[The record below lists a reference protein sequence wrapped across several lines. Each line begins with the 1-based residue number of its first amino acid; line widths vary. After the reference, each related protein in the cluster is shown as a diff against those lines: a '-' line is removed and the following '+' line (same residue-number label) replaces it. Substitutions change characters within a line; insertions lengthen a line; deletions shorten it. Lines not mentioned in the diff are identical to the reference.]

1 MTADTPQPRAVAPVR
16 PDDSVR
22 AVLRSPRLL
31 TREALAGIVT
41 TLALVPEVISFS
53 VIAGVDPMVS
63 LVASVVLAVVMSLLG
78 GRPAMV
84 TAAAGSVALVI
95 APLVRTHGVEYVL
108 PTVLLAGVIQI
119 VFGTA
124 GLARLMRFIPRS
136 VMIGFVNALG
146 ILIFVAQVPH
156 LVDVPWIVYPLF
168 ALTIAIVVLLPR
180 FTTVVPAPLVAIV
193 VVTVIVVAAGL
204 TDVHTV
210 GDEGPMGGGLPGLTP
225 WLVPFSPET
234 LGIILPTALSVAFV
248 GLMETLLTTKLVDDI
263 TETPSHKGKESWALG
278 VANIAAGA
286 YGGIAGCAMIGQTV
300 VNVKIGR
307 ARTRIS
313 TLAAGLFLLLLVT
326 GLSSVMARIPM
337 VALAAV
343 MMVVAITTV
352 DWHSVRPSTLRR
364 MPVPETLVMVVT
376 VGVVVATN
384 NLAIGVAVGVL
395 LAMVLFAR
403 RIAHVIR
410 VERTVEPAAELAAT
424 AVPDADGSARPR
436 ARVRYDVVGPLF
448 FGSSN
453 DLVEHFAYADDALLA
468 ESSGVA
474 GAHTHAES
482 LEASGVSTTAA
493 PDGEEARRTARPEA
507 TVLVDLSRA
516 SVWDASSVAALDSV
530 ETKFAA
536 HGLAVEFV
544 GLDER
549 SGSFHGRLTGQ
560 LGG

>member
-1 MTADTPQPRAVAPVR
+1 MTADTPQPRAVAPAR

-156 LVDVPWIVYPLF
+156 LIDVPWIVYPLF

-248 GLMETLLTTKLVDDI
+248 GLMETLLTAKLVDDI

-307 ARTRIS
+307 ARTRVS

-352 DWHSVRPSTLRR
+352 DWHSVRPTTLRR

-410 VERTVEPAAELAAT
+410 VERTVEPAAGDSAG
-424 AVPDADGSARPR
+424 PDADDSTRAR

-453 DLVEHFAYADDALLA
+453 DLVEHFSYADDALLA

-482 LEASGVSTTAA
+482 LEVTGVSTTAS

-560 LGG
+560 LGS

>member
-1 MTADTPQPRAVAPVR
+1 MTAPSPAPVVR
-16 PDDSVR
+16 PHRDDTVLG
-22 AVLRSPRLL
+22 VLRSPRLL

-63 LVASVVLAVVMSLLG
+63 LVASIVLALVMSLLG

-95 APLVRTHGVEYVL
+95 APLVRAHGVEYVL
-108 PTVLLAGVIQI
+108 PAVLLAGVIQI
-119 VFGTA
+119 AFGTA

-146 ILIFVAQVPH
+146 ILIFMAQVPH
-156 LVDVPWIVYPLF
+156 LIDVPWIVYPLF
-168 ALTIAIVVLLPR
+168 VLTIVIVVLLPR
-180 FTTVVPAPLVAIV
+180 LTKAVPAPLVAIV

-204 TDVHTV
+204 DVTTV
-210 GDEGPMGGGLPGLTP
+210 GDEGEMGGGLPGLTP
-225 WLVPFSPET
+225 WLVPFSLET

-248 GLMETLLTTKLVDDI
+248 GLMETLLTAKLVDDI
-263 TETPSHKGKESWALG
+263 TETPSRKGKESWALG

-307 ARTRIS
+307 ARTRVS
-313 TLAAGLFLLLLVT
+313 TVVAGLFLLLLVT
-326 GLSSVMARIPM
+326 ALSEVMARIPM

-343 MMVVAITTV
+343 MMIVAISTV

-364 MPVPETLVMVVT
+364 MPIPETLVMVVT
-376 VGVVVATN
+376 VAVVVATD
-384 NLAIGVAVGVL
+384 NLALGVAVGVL

-410 VERTVEPAAELAAT
+410 VERTVEGGAAS
-424 AVPDADGSARPR
+424 ADGIGLSSAGPGS
-436 ARVRYDVVGPLF
+436 AGPGDAGPGSGASVRYDVIGPLF

-453 DLVEHFAYADDALLA
+453 DLVEHFSYADD
-468 ESSGVA
+468 
-474 GAHTHAES
+474 
-482 LEASGVSTTAA
+482 
-493 PDGEEARRTARPEA
+493 PARVTI
-507 TVLVDLSRA
+507 DLTRA
-516 SVWDASSVAALDSV
+516 SVWDASSVAALDAV
-530 ETKFAA
+530 GTKYAA
-536 HGLAVEFV
+536 HGVEVEFV
-544 GLDER
+544 GLDDR
-549 SGSFHGRLTGQ
+549 SSEFHGRLTGR
-560 LGG
+560 LGS

>member
-1 MTADTPQPRAVAPVR
+1 VTADIPQPRAVAPAR

-193 VVTVIVVAAGL
+193 VVTVVVVAAGL

-248 GLMETLLTTKLVDDI
+248 GLMETLLTAKLVDDI

-307 ARTRIS
+307 ARTRVS

-410 VERTVEPAAELAAT
+410 VERTVG

-453 DLVEHFAYADDALLA
+453 DLVEHFAYADDAALA
-468 ESSGVA
+468 E
-474 GAHTHAES
+474 
-482 LEASGVSTTAA
+482 EADAA
-493 PDGEEARRTARPEA
+493 SRPDA

-549 SGSFHGRLTGQ
+549 SGSFHGRLTGK
-560 LGG
+560 LGS